1 MGGRGDGVEGAGKR
15 PLMEET
21 LTSGSVS
28 VFSFPPQMYILGLDF
43 MGGGDDDDGIQG
55 LKSKS

>member
-21 LTSGSVS
+21 LTSVS